1 MNWAKVKNSRFQIFF
16 FFFSQKNGGKGKNV
30 TKNYQI
36 GFFEAKKSKKIGVA
50 ILLLDEQSQG

>member
-1 MNWAKVKNSRFQIFF
+1 MNWAKVKNSRFQIF

-50 ILLLDEQSQG
+50 ILLLDEQS